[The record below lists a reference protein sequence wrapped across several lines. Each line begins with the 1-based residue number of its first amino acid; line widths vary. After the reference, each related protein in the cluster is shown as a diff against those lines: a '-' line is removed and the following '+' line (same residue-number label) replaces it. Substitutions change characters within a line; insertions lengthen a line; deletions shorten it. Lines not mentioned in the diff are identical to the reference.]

1 MAELDNVAVG
11 VRAVIGSGHVVRLQV
26 GVDEVLLEPLDA
38 AVLAKQLTDN
48 ATEAIY
54 ADRADRRG

>member
-1 MAELDNVAVG
+1 MAELDNVVVAVRDVTG
-11 VRAVIGSGHVVRLQV
+11 EGHLVRLQV
-26 GVDEVLLEPLDA
+26 GGDFVHLAPTDA